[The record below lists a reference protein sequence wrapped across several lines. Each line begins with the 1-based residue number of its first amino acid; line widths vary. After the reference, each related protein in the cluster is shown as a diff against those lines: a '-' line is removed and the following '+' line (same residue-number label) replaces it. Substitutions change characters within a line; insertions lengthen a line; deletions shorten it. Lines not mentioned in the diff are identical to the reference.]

1 MKKILFVGV
10 YPNILQENRNIFFRN
25 LIYAMADKGEDCYVI
40 SPVSVTRYRRNISKI
55 PKKEIQITPKG
66 AKVHVFYPRCF
77 SASSIDLK
85 VFNTDVISE
94 YLFEKCVISTALM
107 LDIDFDAVYGHF
119 FLQGGLAAIK
129 VGRKL
134 GIPSF
139 VAYGECDYESQ
150 IKKLHGDL
158 TKNQL
163 KGLTGVISVSS
174 KNTGD
179 LKNTGLFDSI
189 PIFLAVN
196 AVDHSLLCKKD
207 KEECRRKFGLPND
220 KFIVGVTG
228 GFSHRKGQ
236 KRVLEACNQAEDVY
250 MAFAGWGEDVPQGEK
265 VLFAGEVKHDDINLF
280 LSAVDV
286 FVLPTL
292 NEGCCNAILEAMATE
307 KPIVSSA
314 LPFNDDILTEENSI
328 KINPLSIEELK
339 EAIIKLRDDTELREI
354 LSNKAKEDSKN
365 FTIEKRAEK
374 ILDFMNEEMRNYA
387 EEK

>member
-10 YPNILQENRNIFFRN
+10 YPNILQENRNVFFRN
-25 LIYAMADKGEDCYVI
+25 LIYALADKGEDCYVI
-40 SPVSVTRYRRNISKI
+40 SPVSVVRYRKNISKI
-55 PKKEIQITPKG
+55 PKEEIQITPKG

-94 YLFEKCVISTALM
+94 YLFEKSVISTALK
-107 LDIDFDAVYGHF
+107 LNVDFDAVYGHF

-134 GIPSF
+134 NIPSF

-150 IKKLHGDL
+150 IKKLHGDI
-158 TKNQL
+158 KEKDI

-174 KNTGD
+174 KNAKD
-179 LKNTGLFDSI
+179 LKNTGLFDNI
-189 PIFLAVN
+189 PICLAVN
-196 AVDHSLLCKKD
+196 AVDHTLLQKSD
-207 KEECRRKFGLPND
+207 KEESRKKFGLPND

-236 KRVLEACNQAEDVY
+236 KRVLEACNQVEDVY
-250 MAFAGWGEDVPQGEK
+250 MAFAGWGEDVPEGEK
-265 VLFAGEVKHDDINLF
+265 VLFAGEVKHDDINTF
-280 LSAVDV
+280 LSAVDI
-286 FVLPTL
+286 FMLPTL

-328 KINPLSIEELK
+328 KVNPLSIEELK
-339 EAIIKLRDDTELREI
+339 EAVIKLKGDECFRHSI
-354 LSNKAKEDSKN
+354 AKKAYEDSKN
-365 FTIEKRAEK
+365 LTIDKRAEK
-374 ILDFMNEEMRNYA
+374 IYNFMFDSEEG
-387 EEK
+387 

>member
-1 MKKILFVGV
+1 MKKILFVGI

-40 SPVSVTRYRRNISKI
+40 SPVSVTRYRKNISKI
-55 PKKEIQITPKG
+55 PKEEIQTTPKG

-94 YLFEKCVISTALM
+94 YVFEKSVVSTALK
-107 LDIDFDAVYGHF
+107 LNIDFDAVYGHF

-134 GIPSF
+134 NIPSF

-158 TKNQL
+158 TEKQL
-163 KGLTGVISVSS
+163 KGLAGVISVSS
-174 KNTGD
+174 KNARD
-179 LKNTGLFDSI
+179 LKNTGLFENI
-189 PIFLAVN
+189 PILLAVN
-196 AVDHSLLCKKD
+196 AVDHTLLQKSD
-207 KEECRRKFGLPND
+207 KEESRKKFGLPND

-228 GFSHRKGQ
+228 GFSYRKGQ
-236 KRVLEACNQAEDVY
+236 QRVLEACNQLEDVY
-250 MAFAGWGEDVPQGEK
+250 MAFAGWGEEVPQGEK
-265 VLFAGEVKHDDINLF
+265 VLFAGEVKHDDINIF
-280 LSAVDV
+280 LSAVDI

-292 NEGCCNAILEAMATE
+292 NEGCCNAILEAMTIE

-314 LPFNDDILTEENSI
+314 LPFNDDILTEQNSI

-339 EAIIKLRDDTELREI
+339 EAIIKLRDDVSFRETI
-354 LSNKAKEDSKN
+354 ANKAKEDSQN

-374 ILDFMNEEMRNYA
+374 ILNFIKSLA
-387 EEK
+387 KT

>member
-10 YPNILQENRNIFFRN
+10 YPNILQQNRNIFFRN

-40 SPVSVTRYRRNISKI
+40 SPVSVTRYKKNVFKI
-55 PKKEIQITPKG
+55 PEKEIQITPKG
-66 AKVHVFYPRCF
+66 SKVHVFYPRCF

-94 YLFEKCVISTALM
+94 YLFEKSVVSTALK
-107 LDIDFDAVYGHF
+107 LNVDFDVVYGHF

-134 GIPSF
+134 NIPSF

-158 TKNQL
+158 KEKDI

-174 KNTGD
+174 KNAKD
-179 LKNTGLFDSI
+179 LKNTGLLDNI
-189 PIFLAVN
+189 PICLAVN
-196 AVDHSLLCKKD
+196 AVDHTLLQKKD
-207 KEECRRKFGLPND
+207 KEESRKKLGLPDD

-236 KRVLEACNQAEDVY
+236 KRVLEACNQVEDVY
-250 MAFAGWGEDVPQGEK
+250 MAFAGWGEEVPQGEK
-265 VLFAGEVKHDDINLF
+265 VLFAGEVKHDDISVF
-280 LSAVDV
+280 LSAVDI

-314 LPFNDDILTEENSI
+314 LPFNDDILTEQNSI

-339 EAIIKLRDDTELREI
+339 EAIIKLKEDEFFRNCI
-354 LSNKAKEDSKN
+354 AKKAYDDSKN
-365 FTIEKRAEK
+365 LTIEKRAEK
-374 ILDFMNEEMRNYA
+374 IYNFMFGGNDA
-387 EEK
+387 